1 MWPHT
6 RIIFLQHK
14 THWIFFFFRV
24 YPIGGQWVNWL
35 DVLTSLFSAASAVGP
50 HPYHPDGPVLSV
62 LSADAR
68 HLSLGLLRFGT
79 FAKRQR
85 INSNGCYRPNFSSS
99 SRKKATRNDIRRHMV
114 SPSSGL
120 EFFFWKKKRSGQ
132 WRTYQWEAR
141 QTAVSGWMCFHERE
155 GGGGGALL
163 SWRGAYWLSDGKW
176 LQHIKS
182 NGPIFFLFNLLL

>member
-14 THWIFFFFRV
+14 THWILFFFRV

-68 HLSLGLLRFGT
+68 HLSLGLLRFWNICKETAYQLKWLLPTKLFLVFQEKSHTQWYQATHGLSVFRT
-79 FAKRQR
+79 WILFLEEKEKRTVTDL
-85 INSNGCYRPNFSSS
+85 SVGS
-99 SRKKATRNDIRRHMV
+99 ATNRSIRMDV
-114 SPSSGL
+114 FP
-120 EFFFWKKKRSGQ
+120 
-132 WRTYQWEAR
+132 RT
-141 QTAVSGWMCFHERE
+141 
-155 GGGGGALL
+155 GGGGALL

-176 LQHIKS
+176 LKQIKS
-182 NGPIFFLFNLLL
+182 NGPIFFKFNLLL